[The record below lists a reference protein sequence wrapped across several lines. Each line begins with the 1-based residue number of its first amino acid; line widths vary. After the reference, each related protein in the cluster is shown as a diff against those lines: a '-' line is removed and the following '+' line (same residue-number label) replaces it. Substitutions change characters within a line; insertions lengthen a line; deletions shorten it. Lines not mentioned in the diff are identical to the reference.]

1 MKKQLSLILAAL
13 LFALPACGEA
23 AQTSA
28 PAETQA
34 ASQTADTAA
43 VTEAET
49 EEPEIMPDLP
59 EMDFGGASF
68 VVISPVLTGDMA
80 DANTRDIKVEEENGE
95 NLNDAVYR
103 RNAFMLD
110 TCNIVIDEYKSTDV
124 SKDIKKSVSA
134 GDNAFDVSYALTN
147 AGGVDLSRKGFF
159 LDYNTLPYIDFSQPW
174 WDSNAMNSLG
184 LMGKNYMAVNDIM
197 LSNDDAT
204 SAVLFNKK
212 MLSDYGFTDDMY
224 EVVESNNWTLDK
236 VTEMSKSVYS
246 DLNGDGIYDEY
257 DRYGFMGY
265 RDASLSMFH
274 SSGGRVAVKDGE
286 DSIRLTMMD
295 EGSYSALEAS
305 LTLMAQDSTFNL
317 HKVLEPKF
325 LGDIYSHAEAMF
337 RADQSLFYWILI
349 HDVQKFRDMESDFG
363 ILPVPSTNPEV
374 SGYNCNVNWYH
385 SHMMSV
391 VTTADPERAG
401 YVMELMAAKSHY
413 TVRREYLNVCLARKY
428 SRDNESEKML
438 DIIFG
443 HRVYDTGAYYALG
456 SIAHNIIMLTM
467 KNNTD
472 AASMFAKA
480 EKSANKDIERIFK
493 DYSALE

>member
-1 MKKQLSLILAAL
+1 MKKALFAALAAASVIL
-13 LFALPACGEA
+13 SACGG
-23 AQTSA
+23 
-28 PAETQA
+28 A
-34 ASQTADTAA
+34 ASQTAPAADTSPAQNDQA
-43 VTEAET
+43 ETTAGETEA
-49 EEPEIMPDLP
+49 PEIMPDLP
-59 EMDFGGASF
+59 EMDFGGAKF

-103 RNAFMLD
+103 RNIWMLD
-110 TCNIVIDEYKSTDV
+110 TCNIVIDEYKTGDCAR
-124 SKDIKKSVSA
+124 DIKKSVAA
-134 GDNAFDVSYALTN
+134 GDSAFDLSYALTN
-147 AGGVDLSRKGFF
+147 AGGVELARKGYF

-174 WDSNAMNSLG
+174 WDSNASDSLG
-184 LMGKNYMAVNDIM
+184 LCGKNYMAVNDIM

-224 EVVESNNWTLDK
+224 EVVTDNKWTLDK
-236 VTEMSKSVYS
+236 VAEMSKSVYS
-246 DLNGDGIYDEY
+246 DLDGNGVWDEN

-295 EGSYSALEAS
+295 EGCYSALEAA

-317 HKVLEPKF
+317 HKVLEPKMA
-325 LGDIYSHAEAMF
+325 GEIYPRAEQMF
-337 RADQSLFYWILI
+337 RSDQSLFYWILI

-363 ILPVPSTNPEV
+363 ILPVPSTDPERT
-374 SGYNCNVNWYH
+374 GYNCNVNWYH

-391 VTTADPERAG
+391 VSTADPERAG
-401 YVMELMAAKSHY
+401 YVTELMAAKSHY
-413 TVRREYLNVCLARKY
+413 TVHREYLNVCLARKY

-438 DIIFG
+438 DLVFG
-443 HRVYDTGAYYALG
+443 RRVYDIGAYYAIG

-472 AASMFAKA
+472 AASMYAKA
-480 EKSANKDIERIFK
+480 EKSANKDIEKIFK
-493 DYSALE
+493 DYGELG